1 MHQGAQATLSAMD
14 VKKMSDTLSQLSK
27 EALVARVIEVSAL
40 ALYLAMR
47 FIIIRVSI
55 IDGLIRL
62 AFEQAEQNAKNYK
75 NKVKLIEDALK
86 E

>member
-14 VKKMSDTLSQLSK
+14 VQKMSDTLSQLSK